1 MSKPKKKAPIKPTKP
16 KKEQRKQNDEFLTP
30 QHVADAQHMFF
41 GGAIDYDPFGHPLQL
56 VRVNAMR
63 TWETR
68 DRAIPP
74 YAKRIA
80 TNVPFSKAGVS
91 VTEIAAHVANVGATA
106 TILTPASVSTTYF
119 ADHVWRNPFCKAI
132 AFLKRVAFVK
142 VHPDGLLEPMK
153 TGIRLDLVMLLLSH
167 EPKSVTF
174 PAFCEAFGPISNHIE
189 ER

>member
-1 MSKPKKKAPIKPTKP
+1 MSKKKAPPKMKKVEKKPS
-16 KKEQRKQNDEFLTP
+16 DEFLTP
-30 QHVADAQHMFF
+30 QHVAEAQHLFF
-41 GGAIDYDPFGHPLQL
+41 GGHIDYDPFGHPSQL
-56 VRVNAMR
+56 VQVRAMR

-68 DRAIPP
+68 LQPIPST
-74 YAKRIA
+74 AKRIA

-91 VTEIAAHVANVGATA
+91 VAEIAGHVATVGATA

-119 ADHVWRNPFCKAI
+119 AEHVWRNPFCKAI

-142 VHPDGLLEPMK
+142 VHPCGKLEPMK
-153 TGIRLDLVMLLLSH
+153 SGIRLDLVMLLLSH
-167 EPKSVTF
+167 EPKHVTF